1 MRPFERCNSIKELKM
16 KKSNTQIRK
25 KIRTSI
31 LVILAA
37 IATSVIIL
45 TFFPD
50 VENVFYDMLFRRFRD
65 FEVDEDPVIVA
76 IDQNTLN
83 EFSHIVWPW
92 PREIYKPI
100 VDYLDHCGAKVISFD
115 ILFTTPGVDRV
126 NSGGAIGD
134 SVFASSMTNCGK
146 TTLAMQFED
155 SSLTK
160 TDKMFD
166 GFLEFDKN
174 IPAEIYHA
182 YDKASI
188 PIEVFQRNTE
198 MLGAV
203 NIPSTSSGI
212 IRKLPLLFQYQ
223 GKVIPHLSLSTFM
236 LAHNIRKLEFN
247 SKSNSIVAGSLE
259 IPVDGEGNFHINWYG
274 QGGVNNSFRY
284 YSYANLLKSA
294 IAWETG
300 GKPIIPPE
308 KLRGKSVFIGA
319 IASGLLDMK
328 STPVS
333 SSEPYPGVEIY
344 TTMFK
349 NFENQ
354 DFLHHFPIIIWFVI
368 LIAFF
373 VIKSTVWQSE
383 QFIPAILTSMVLI
396 IMPMIFSIYLFKFYS
411 ILFPVVAFETGL
423 VLELV
428 LSISIEYFWA
438 GKNNRKLRKNFSR
451 YLEPRLVKLMADSH
465 GTFETEGN
473 EVVATVLF
481 TDIKGFTTI
490 SSTLNS
496 KKVVKML
503 NNYFEEGEK
512 IIFANNGMLDKY
524 TGDGLMALFGVPVPD
539 QHHAAS
545 ACNTI
550 LDFNSQQEIEIDEGR
565 FQQITTRIGV
575 HTGPLVAGNI
585 GSSRRVDFTAIG
597 STVNIAARL
606 EQVNKPF
613 NTTNVISADTCDLV
627 NKEFVCRDLDY
638 YMVRGISEPLHIFT
652 VLCKRENINSEIEE
666 LLEMHE
672 AALVEYRNEDL
683 KKAEESFLNIL
694 EKFPNDSISD
704 YFVNK
709 CREKSS

>member
-1 MRPFERCNSIKELKM
+1 MNKPSI
-16 KKSNTQIRK
+16 QIRK

-31 LVILAA
+31 FVTFAA
-37 IATSVIIL
+37 IVTSVIIL
-45 TFFPD
+45 MLFPD

-65 FEVDEDPVIVA
+65 FEVDDDPIIVA

-100 VDYLDHCGAKVISFD
+100 VDYLDFCGAKVISFD
-115 ILFTTPGVDRV
+115 ILFTTPGVDRI
-126 NSGGAIGD
+126 NSGGAVGD
-134 SVFASSMTNCGK
+134 SVFAASMASCTK

-155 SSLTK
+155 SSLAK
-160 TDKMFD
+160 TDKLID
-166 GFLEFDKN
+166 GFLELNPKVPN
-174 IPAEIYHA
+174 QIYHK
-182 YDKASI
+182 YDKASL
-188 PIEVFQRNTE
+188 PIEIFQRNTE
-198 MLGAV
+198 VLGAV

-212 IRKLPLLFQYQ
+212 IRKLPLLFEYQ
-223 GKVIPHLSLSTFM
+223 GKLVPHLSLSSYM
-236 LAHNIRKLEFN
+236 LSHNVKKLEFN
-247 SKSNSIVAGSLE
+247 PKSNSIVAGNLE
-259 IPVDGEGNFHINWYG
+259 IPVDEEGNFHINWYG
-274 QGGVNNSFRY
+274 KGGVNNSFKY
-284 YSYANLLKSA
+284 YSYANILKSA
-294 IAWETG
+294 IAHETG
-300 GKPIIPPE
+300 SKPIIPPE
-308 KLRGKSVFIGA
+308 KLAGKSVFIGA

-349 NFENQ
+349 NFANR
-354 DFLHHFPIIIWFVI
+354 DFLHHFPIISWFI
-368 LIAFF
+368 IMIAFF
-373 VIKSTVWQSE
+373 TIKSSIWQSE
-383 QFIPAILTSMVLI
+383 KFLLAISVSIVLI
-396 IMPMIFSIYLFKFYS
+396 IMPMVFSIFLFKYYS
-411 ILFPVVAFETGL
+411 ILFPVVAFEAGL
-423 VLELV
+423 ILELV

-438 GKNNRKLRKNFSR
+438 GQKNRKLRKNFSR
-451 YLEPRLVKLMADSH
+451 YLEPRLVKLVADSQ

-496 KKVVKML
+496 KKVVRML

-539 QHHAAS
+539 ENHAGS
-545 ACNTI
+545 ACNAI
-550 LDFNSQQEIEIDEGR
+550 LDFNSQQEMEIDDGR
-565 FQQITTRIGV
+565 FEQITTRIGV

-606 EQVNKPF
+606 EQVNKAF
-613 NTTNVISADTCDLV
+613 NTNNVISKDTCDLV
-627 NKEFVCRDLDY
+627 NNDYVCRDLDY
-638 YMVRGISEPLHIFT
+638 YVVRGISEPLHIFT
-652 VLCKRENINSEIEE
+652 VLCKKENVTSEIEE
-666 LLEMHE
+666 LLEMHDT
-672 AALVEYRNEDL
+672 ALIDYRNEEYR
-683 KKAEESFLNIL
+683 KAENSFKKIL
-694 EKFPNDSISD
+694 ERFPNDSISE

-709 CREKSS
+709 CLEKSS